1 METKVHDII
10 QAALAYVKDVFR
22 DDCSGHDFYHTYR
35 VYQMASKIAAE
46 EKAELFE
53 VELSAILHDVD
64 DQKLSPDTHEEKSRA
79 VLFMKK
85 FGLPDE
91 MIVRVCRNIDEVSF
105 AGKDSVKPGCLEGQ
119 IVQDADRLDALGAI
133 GIARAFAYG
142 GHAGRPI
149 FDPEIPPLQNMSRE
163 DYVNRPST
171 SINHFYEKLF
181 LLRDMMNTP
190 SARAIAEERHAFM
203 EAFVDEFVAET
214 SM

>member
-1 METKVHDII
+1 MEKRQNDIVM
-10 QAALAYVKDVFR
+10 AALEYVKVVFR
-22 DDCSGHDFYHTYR
+22 DDFSGHDFYHTQR
-35 VYQMASKIAAE
+35 VYRMASKIAAE
-46 EKAELFE
+46 EKADAFE
-53 VELSAILHDVD
+53 AELSAILHDVD
-64 DQKLSPDTHEEKSRA
+64 DQKLSPETHEKKSHA

-85 FGLPDE
+85 FDLPEDL
-91 MIVRVCRNIDEVSF
+91 IAKVCRNIEEVSF
-105 AGKDSVKPGCLEGQ
+105 AGKDSVKPSSLEGQ

-181 LLRDMMNTP
+181 SLKEKINTP
-190 SARAIAEERHAFM
+190 SAHRIACERHAFL
-203 EAFVDEFVAET
+203 EAFVDEFWAET